1 MITQIDDFRAYA
13 LGRAYASACTSLTD
27 TEAILR
33 LLDEHPIGP
42 WEIADEDFFS
52 GEKNGHPC
60 PSKPDTHRHI
70 LFAC

>member
-1 MITQIDDFRAYA
+1 MIARIYDFRAYA
-13 LGRAYASACTSLTD
+13 LGRTYASACTSLTD
-27 TEAILR
+27 AEAIER
-33 LLDEHPIGP
+33 MHDEHPSGP
-42 WEIADEDFFS
+42 WEVADEDFFS